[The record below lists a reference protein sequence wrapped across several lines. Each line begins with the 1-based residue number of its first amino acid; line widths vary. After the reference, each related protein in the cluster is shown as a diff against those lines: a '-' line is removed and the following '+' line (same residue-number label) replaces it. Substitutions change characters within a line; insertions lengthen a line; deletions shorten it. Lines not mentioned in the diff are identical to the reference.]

1 MGPSRFGE
9 LDTCR
14 VGGVE
19 RWRFELAGLVFFIY
33 EKSVFSNIA
42 FYGRKGVICNFACR
56 KFGIYFLDFIVLIY
70 LNLS

>member
-19 RWRFELAGLVFFIY
+19 RWRFELAGLVFVFMRNLFLVILLFI
-33 EKSVFSNIA
+33 EGKETRSNFQFCMQEVWDLLSR
-42 FYGRKGVICNFACR
+42 FYC
-56 KFGIYFLDFIVLIY
+56 
-70 LNLS
+70 LNLP